1 MTESGALSQNQS
13 DIFKSSMASLNGL
26 SSQDL
31 LMFIAAALLRQ
42 LNSNTSLPI
51 FISSNYTASNGDVVM
66 ANTSAGAFSVT
77 LPLNPEIGERVDI
90 YDAQSSFATN
100 NLTINRNGQFM
111 NGAAGN
117 VVANINNVHIALVFN
132 GGSQGW
138 SLYNG

>member
-13 DIFKSSMASLNGL
+13 DVFKSSMVNLNGL

-42 LNSNTSLPI
+42 FNSNTSLPI
-51 FISSNYTASNGDVVM
+51 FISSNYTASNGDVIM
-66 ANTSAGAFSVT
+66 ADTSAGAFSVT
-77 LPLNPEIGERVDI
+77 LPLNPETGYRVDI

-100 NLTINRNGQFM
+100 NLTINRNGQLM

-117 VVANINNVHIALVFN
+117 VVANLNNVHIALVFN
-132 GGSQGW
+132 GGLQGW